1 MDQTQD
7 KRILLLES
15 ALELIRENGFHGTPV
30 SSVAKHA
37 GVAAGTVYT
46 YFKSKDELIV
56 ALYHYVKAGLLSE
69 ISAKDP
75 TSDPFER
82 RFFALWNNLIEVYL
96 NKPAF
101 QNFLE
106 QFISSPYNSPEVQSG
121 PDPWGDWLFQFFKDG
136 VDSKALKPLSPNI
149 LAVMVMGSVI
159 SLVRYR
165 VYFKSKKSFAEQELQ
180 LIPQMVWDGIRKPQ
194 ETNL

>member
-15 ALELIRENGFHGTPV
+15 ALELIREHGFHGTPV

-56 ALYHYVKAGLLSE
+56 ALYHHVKSGVLHE
-69 ISAKDP
+69 ISSMDRQ
-75 TSDPFER
+75 TDSFQD
-82 RFFALWNNLIEVYL
+82 RFFALWENLIALYL
-96 NKPAF
+96 NKPAY

-106 QFISSPYNSPEVQSG
+106 QFASSPFNTPEVQSG
-121 PDPWGDWLFQFFKDG
+121 PDPWGDWLVRFFQNG
-136 VDSKALKPLSPNI
+136 VESGTLKPLSPNI

-159 SLVRYR
+159 SLIRYK

-180 LIPQMVWDGIRKPQ
+180 LIPQMVWDGIKNPQ